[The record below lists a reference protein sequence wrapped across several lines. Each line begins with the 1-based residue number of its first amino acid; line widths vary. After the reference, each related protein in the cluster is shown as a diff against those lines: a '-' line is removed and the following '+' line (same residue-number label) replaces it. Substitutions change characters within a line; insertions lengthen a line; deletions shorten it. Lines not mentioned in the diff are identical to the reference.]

1 MTPRKRTAVA
11 AILPL
16 LANLAAYAD
25 NPPPPP
31 PGGTGGK
38 PDHGALEAA
47 LKSCE
52 TSVSKDANGRPERS
66 AMHACMQAKGF
77 PPPPPPSRHGPG
89 DGKPPPPPPQN

>member
-11 AILPL
+11 AILLL
-16 LANLAAYAD
+16 LASLAAYAD

-31 PGGTGGK
+31 GSPGGK
-38 PDHGALEAA
+38 PDHAALEAA

-52 TSVSKDANGRPERS
+52 ASVSKDANGRPERS

-77 PPPPPPSRHGPG
+77 PPPPPPPRHGPG
-89 DGKPPPPPPQN
+89 DGKPLPPPPQN